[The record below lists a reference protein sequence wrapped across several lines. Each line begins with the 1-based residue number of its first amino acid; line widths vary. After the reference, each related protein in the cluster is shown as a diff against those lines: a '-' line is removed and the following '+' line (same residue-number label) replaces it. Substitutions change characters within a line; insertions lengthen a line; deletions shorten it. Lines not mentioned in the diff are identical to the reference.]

1 MNWTHEIAT
10 LPHFQRYSQNGEE
23 GPLRFILEKIGIL
36 EKGFQSSVTDFGA
49 GDGVELSNSWYLI
62 DHCGWS
68 GNLYDIDP
76 RGAKDV
82 AKLAVTKY
90 NAGELAR
97 GCDVLLID
105 IDGND
110 FWVMEAALKQSTP
123 AVILCE
129 INTRFERSE
138 SFAAEY
144 DEERQWD
151 GTDYFGMSLEAAIRL
166 GKRFGYSP
174 VHLHCNYN
182 LFLVRNDLLPEGPLP
197 ELKYGKFVGFTQS
210 TKPFVEIH
218 G

>member
-10 LPHFQRYSQNGEE
+10 RPPFQRHSQNAEE
-23 GPLRFILEKIGIL
+23 GPLTFILEKVGL
-36 EKGFQSSVTDFGA
+36 HDGLVVDFGA
-49 GDGVELSNSWYLI
+49 GDGIELSNSRMLI
-62 DHCGWS
+62 EGGWGS
-68 GNLYDIDP
+68 RLYDIDP
-76 RGAKDV
+76 RGAEDV
-82 AKLAVTKY
+82 EKLAVTKY

-110 FWVMEAALKQSTP
+110 FWVMEAALKHSRP
-123 AVILCE
+123 SIILCE
-129 INTRFERSE
+129 INTRFERHE

-197 ELKYGKFVGFTQS
+197 ELKYGQFRGFKVS
-210 TKPFVEIH
+210 DKPFVEIH